1 MAADPGGNARTQEDE
16 KQVPDAHRIALLLW
30 SGAVA

>member
-16 KQVPDAHRIALLLW
+16 KQVPDAYRIALLLI
-30 SGAVA
+30 